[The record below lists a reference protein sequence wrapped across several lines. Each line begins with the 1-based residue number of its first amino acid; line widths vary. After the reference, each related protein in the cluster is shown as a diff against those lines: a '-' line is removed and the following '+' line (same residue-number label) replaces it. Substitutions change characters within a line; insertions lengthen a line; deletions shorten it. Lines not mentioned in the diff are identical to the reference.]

1 MHSCFPCRIAATLG
15 AFAGLAL
22 LFASAV
28 STLSAADSEQKA
40 QEFFSSTNLLMF
52 RVELDASAES
62 QLEMRPKNYAPGRV
76 RVGDQVWENVGI
88 RLKGSGTFQPIFRH
102 PSLTLKFNWRQPH
115 QRFSGLTKLFLE
127 NSGQDATRMCKF
139 IANGAFADAGIPA
152 PRITQARAQLNG
164 RDLGYCVV
172 SEAIDKAFL
181 KHHFGDSSGNMY
193 EAFFSDINGRLK
205 QDNGEPSPGQA
216 DLQELF

>member
-88 RLKGSGTFQPIFRH
+88 RLKGSGTFQPIYEH
-102 PSLTLKFNWRQPH
+102 PSLTLKFNWKETS
-115 QRFSGLTKLFLE
+115 QRFAGLPKLFLE
-127 NSGQDATRMCKF
+127 NSGQDATRMCKLV
-139 IANGAFADAGIPA
+139 ANGAYADAGLAA
-152 PRITQARAQLNG
+152 PRITQARVHLNG
-164 RDLGYCVV
+164 RDLGRYVV
-172 SEAIDKAFL
+172 SEAINKNFL
-181 KHHFGDSSGNMY
+181 
-193 EAFFSDINGRLK
+193 
-205 QDNGEPSPGQA
+205 
-216 DLQELF
+216 